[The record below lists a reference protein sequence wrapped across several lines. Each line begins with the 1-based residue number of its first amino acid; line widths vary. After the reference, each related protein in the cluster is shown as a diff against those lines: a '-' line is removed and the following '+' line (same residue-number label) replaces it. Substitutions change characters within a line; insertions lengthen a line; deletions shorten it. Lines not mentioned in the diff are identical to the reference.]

1 MSVFEWVV
9 GGGVLGIVAFILGN
23 ANDQRKNAAEQDK
36 KISRI
41 YERLDETKASQESTY
56 TRKDVCMVLHK
67 QIADSLDEIKTDLKS
82 LLRNGHSK

>member
-1 MSVFEWVV
+1 MTIFEWVV
-9 GGGVLGIVAFILGN
+9 GGGILGIVAFILGN
-23 ANDQRKNAAEQDK
+23 AREQEK

-67 QIADSLDEIKTDLKS
+67 QIADSLDEIKIDLKS
-82 LLRNGHSK
+82 LIRNGHSK